1 MSDTIVIK
9 IENVKSKLEH
19 ISSRLSN
26 QLDTKLSCPSPNYWF
41 SKAFKNG
48 RWDGKHHFYS
58 TKTNSFPTGLLPKV
72 IEFLEGNEYEYQ
84 IVDNRTNTD
93 FLLNS
98 EPIEEIIL
106 NNGKALRD
114 YQIDAVNVVSSNILS
129 GIEFQRGIINIA
141 TNGGKTTIA
150 SAIIREVSDVLIQ
163 YNTHSKLNYIFLF
176 LTHSKEIANQAKASF
191 ENDLD
196 IPVGLVGD
204 GKWNIQSITVALIPT
219 LYSRHK
225 RKDVKYKE
233 LCEKTVGFI
242 GDEIHHSSS
251 NSWIEVLDD
260 FVNANMRLGLTGT
273 VDKTEPLNEMKLY
286 SVTGRILI
294 KITNDYLIKHGYSA
308 VPECYFTTIDY
319 PDIDKNMRYFGQTG
333 EDTDE
338 DDGKLVYQ
346 DVYQKGIV
354 RNTYRNYI
362 ISLICGK
369 EIQQGNQVLVLVE
382 HIEQGISI
390 LNILEQ
396 EYPDYNCIFL
406 HGELSSEE
414 RQLGLNMLKSGD
426 VSVAIAT
433 AILDE
438 GVDVSNI
445 NAVIYARGMKSIR
458 KLLQGIGRGLR
469 KKADGSVLR
478 FYDFID
484 DTSLQL
490 LQHSLNRYKVLKKEK
505 FQVKK
510 LDLESDLGFDIEA
523 YNHYM
528 EYYDDVYDD
537 TFVYVEENPKPRKK
551 KGNQ

>member
-1 MSDTIVIK
+1 MSDTITIR
-9 IENVKSKLEH
+9 IENVKSKIEH

-26 QLDTKLSCPSPNYWF
+26 QLDTELSCPAPNYWF
-41 SKAFKNG
+41 SPAFKNG
-48 RWDGKHHFYS
+48 RWDGKNHFYS

-72 IEFLEGNEYEYQ
+72 IDFLEENEYDYQ
-84 IVDNRTNTD
+84 VVDNRTNTN

-98 EPIEEIIL
+98 KPIDEIIL

-114 YQIDAVNVVSSNILS
+114 YQIDAVNAVSSNILS
-129 GIEFQRGIINIA
+129 GIDFQRGIINIA

-150 SAIIREVSDVLIQ
+150 SAIIREVSDVLGQ
-163 YNTHSKLNYIFLF
+163 YNTSSKLKYVFLF
-176 LTHSKEIANQAKASF
+176 LTHSKEIAAQAKASF

-196 IPVGLVGD
+196 IPIGLIGD
-204 GKWNIQSITVALIPT
+204 GKWNVQSITVALIPT

-225 RKDVKYKE
+225 KKDAKYKE

-251 NSWIEVLDD
+251 NSWVEVLND

-286 SVTGRILI
+286 SVTGKILI
-294 KITNDYLIKHGYSA
+294 KISNDYLIKHGYSA
-308 VPECYFTTIDY
+308 VPECYFTMIDY
-319 PDIDKNMRYFGQTG
+319 PDIDRNMRYFGQT
-333 EDTDE
+333 
-338 DDGKLVYQ
+338 DDAGKLVYQ

-354 RNTYRNYI
+354 RNTYRNFI

-369 EIQQGNQVLVLVE
+369 EIKQGNQVLILVE

-469 KKADGSVLR
+469 KKSDGSALR

-490 LQHSLNRYKVLKKEK
+490 LQHSQNRYRILKHEK
-505 FQVKK
+505 FQLKK
-510 LDLESDLGFDIEA
+510 LDLEKDLRFDDTE
-523 YNHYM
+523 YKKYM

-537 TFVYVEENPKPRKK
+537 TFVYVEEEPTKKK
-551 KGNQ
+551 KGNK